1 MPHIINIEGIIG
13 WEVEVKDVRE
23 QLEKANGEDVV
34 AHIASPGG
42 MISEGLLI
50 RNELKNYKGNV
61 DTHLTGAVSSM
72 APYIAMVGKH
82 RTAENNAV
90 FMIHNGSGPAYGDYR
105 VMFKYGKHLDSI
117 TNILAKELAL
127 KSETD
132 LAEIRVAM
140 DETTFYYGD
149 EIKEAGF
156 VHEMVGD
163 EEPEDR
169 AEAVAMAELMIE
181 ECHKKVNT
189 PESVKKDMAALA
201 TMMADEPKPKKTFAK
216 ELNLIEPENS
226 ETIAVFAKLKEEKDK
241 AELEKIRAETKLK
254 QIQVN
259 QFKQKTEGKIMDLAE
274 MKEKHPEL
282 YKEIIMQGRKLG
294 QAEGSNQE
302 RERVKMLIETRAKF
316 PKAHSQ
322 KVIDTAIMEGHDL
335 NQVTINLIAADQ
347 VAAEVQKAID
357 DKAKPPGNGAD
368 DVPEMKDGKMTHID
382 HVDAV
387 SKEIA
392 NLPGVM

>member
-1 MPHIINIEGIIG
+1 MPHIINIEGFIG
-13 WEVEVKDVRE
+13 LEVEIKDIRE

-34 AHIASPGG
+34 VNIASPGG

-50 RNELKNYKGNV
+50 RNELKNYKGKV
-61 DTHLTGAVSSM
+61 DTHLTGAVASM
-72 APYIAMVGKH
+72 AAYIAMAGEH

-90 FMIHNGSGPAYGDYR
+90 FFIHNGQGFAFGDHH
-105 VMFKYGKHLDSI
+105 VMFKHGKHLNSL
-117 TNILAKELAL
+117 TNIIAKEMAL

-132 LAEIRVAM
+132 LAEIRSAM
-140 DETTFYYGD
+140 DEKTFYYGD

-169 AEAVAMAELMIE
+169 AEAVAFAELMIE
-181 ECHKKVNT
+181 ECQTKINT

-201 TMMADEPKPKKTFAK
+201 TMMADEPEPKKTFAK
-216 ELNLIEPENS
+216 ELNLIEENY
-226 ETIAVFAKLKEEKDK
+226 ETVAVFAKLKEDKDK
-241 AELEKIRAETKLK
+241 AEIEKTIAETKLK

-259 QFKQKTEGKIMDLAE
+259 QFKQKTEGKTMDLAE

-282 YKEIIMQGRKLG
+282 YKEIMALG
-294 QAEGSNQE
+294 QAEGTDQE
-302 RERVKMLIETRAKF
+302 RARVKMLIEMRAKF
-316 PKAHSQ
+316 PKEHSQ

-347 VAAEVQKAID
+347 TAAEVQKAID
-357 DKAKPPGNGAD
+357 DKVKPPGNGAGD
-368 DVPEMKDGKMTHID
+368 APEMKDGKMTHPD
-382 HVDAV
+382 HLDAV
-387 SKEIA
+387 GKEIA